1 MKRPALISLVLLL
14 ALSACSDNNSPV
26 APDTALQRYV
36 QTRDKDFSWEV
47 KEEFESDGI
56 NVVLIRLTSQKW
68 REYPWVHQLTI
79 ISPDDMDSDGALL
92 FITGGSNKDGEP
104 RWQGRDN
111 ELLKIMSMIAAKNR
125 ALVAI
130 ISQIPNQPLYDDL
143 TEDALISFTLHN
155 FKSDRDFTWP
165 LLFPMTKSTIRAMDA
180 VQKYSRRELK
190 HRISRFVVSGAS
202 KRGWTTWLAGSQ
214 DPRVVAI
221 VPMVIDVLNMPVN
234 IPYQKEVW
242 GDYSIQ
248 IEDYV
253 KLGIAQDLNTA
264 EGQELTTMIDPYS
277 YRAHLTMPKMIIIGT
292 NDEYWPVDAVKKY
305 FNDIPGENY
314 IHYEPNVGHGLG
326 DGVGAMKA
334 LSAFFNIVINNGR
347 HPACEWQV
355 SSDTIK
361 TELTVKASPEL
372 KKAMLWICDSPDR
385 DFRDNQ
391 FISSDI
397 ESGSSP
403 EIRIKVDHPDSG
415 YRAFYIE
422 LVYPDPVDGV
432 YSKSTRMFV
441 ADNDELFLN

>member
-214 DPRVVAI
+214 DPRVAAI

>member
-372 KKAMLWICDSPDR
+372 KKSMLWICDSPDR